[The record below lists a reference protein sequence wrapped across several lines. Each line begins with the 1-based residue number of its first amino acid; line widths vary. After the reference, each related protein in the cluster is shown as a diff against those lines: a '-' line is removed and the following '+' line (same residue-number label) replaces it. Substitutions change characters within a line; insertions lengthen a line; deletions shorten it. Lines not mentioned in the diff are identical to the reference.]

1 MVSVGED
8 RNKPVFPEP
17 VFPESLLLRV
27 MVFLTLASEP
37 ADVSSVGA
45 RRALIFGKGT
55 ADIVFQTQNTGPFSY
70 SSCHRPVFSC
80 ALWSACTGLTSP
92 CLTSHKQP
100 RIFEKGLGLLCQHS
114 LSLPF
119 LLASHTEAALCYSP
133 GGK

>member
-8 RNKPVFPEP
+8 RNKSVFPEP
-17 VFPESLLLRV
+17 FFPESLLLPV
-27 MVFLTLASEP
+27 MVFFTLASEP
-37 ADVSSVGA
+37 TDLSSLGA
-45 RRALIFGKGT
+45 RWALIFSKGT
-55 ADIVFQTQNTGPFSY
+55 AGIVLQTQNTGCFSY
-70 SSCHRPVFSC
+70 SSCHHPVFHC
-80 ALWSACTGLTSP
+80 ALWSAWTGLASP

-133 GGK
+133 RGK